1 VAFDKELACH
11 RSWGRGTEAEQGLV
25 RETWWGQG
33 DLVKVGLVGQGGL
46 VRVGLV
52 GQGGLVRVGLVGQ
65 GGLVRVGLVG
75 QGGLVERHVWLRD
88 CPSKQANITASY
100 HRDVSMSLLLNL
112 RQNPPKAPAIY
123 TT

>member
-33 DLVKVGLVGQGGL
+33 DLVK
-46 VRVGLV
+46 
-52 GQGGLVRVGLVGQ
+52 VGLVGQ